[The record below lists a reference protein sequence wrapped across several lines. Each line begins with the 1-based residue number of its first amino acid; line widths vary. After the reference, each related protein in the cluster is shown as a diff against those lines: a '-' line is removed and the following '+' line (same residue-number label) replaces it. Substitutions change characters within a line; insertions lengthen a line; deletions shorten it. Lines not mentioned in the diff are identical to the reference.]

1 MSRGKGVL
9 KFVEREEG
17 FELFSHQHY
26 LDTEDEV
33 LFKWVYSLDV

>member
-26 LDTEDEV
+26 LDTED
-33 LFKWVYSLDV
+33 